1 MTHNQ
6 RQTAITHR
14 DRQQYDIERQT
25 AERQTAVRQ
34 TAGRQT
40 AGRQTAER
48 QRAERQIAQ
57 SINVRISGGLYASET
72 TPEGKST

>member
-25 AERQTAVRQ
+25 AERQTAV
-34 TAGRQT
+34 RQT